1 MEMCELIINTENQI
15 SLLKD
20 LVKSHT
26 RDLKTYPKESESLI
40 SLAKLEHC
48 YNTLLSL
55 NDLLVK

>member
-1 MEMCELIINTENQI
+1 MEMCELIVNTENQI

>member
-1 MEMCELIINTENQI
+1 MCELIINTENQI